1 MTFID
6 TDELTSERTDD
17 DYDEIAEIPEVKEAV
32 ERYLE
37 LRAAYRAAVVELVRE
52 SYGRRLPRLVRINK
66 EYLPRINQQI
76 DVVAD
81 LVEQNA

>member
-52 SYGRRLPRLVRINK
+52 SYGRKLPRLVRINK

>member
-6 TDELTSERTDD
+6 TDELTPERTDD

-37 LRAAYRAAVVELVRE
+37 LRAAYRTAVMELVRE
-52 SYGRRLPRLVRINK
+52 SYGRKLPRLVRINK